1 MSTEN
6 RPIYLGR
13 DNSGFESELQAIIE
27 PQLLPESYD
36 PSALSQ
42 YHL

>member
-27 PQLLPESYD
+27 PQLNIKSWAKDSLKLPYR
-36 PSALSQ
+36 
-42 YHL
+42 